1 MAQPPAEWHSVPEVM
16 ALVLRHCG
24 GAEVDIDS
32 AKGIL
37 RRPEPPAPTPAA
49 TADRGTIMTTT
60 PTVETV
66 IREKRTLVENAEDVM
81 YELGKQRD
89 ASAYLELGNVSQS
102 IQKRTGQTDKLSK
115 QWYQKYK
122 LSFDVHGRADVR
134 VKLTASAQKRAEVRS
149 MERERESNRQD
160 QLSALQ
166 TVMNKLQPHSLPR
179 ALQEPELCG
188 LLILAGKS
196 SSPGMPAAILK
207 RLNPTDKA
215 GAFLQSIRPFNA
227 ALVMEALVSAHRA
240 GGTFEDESL
249 LTVMQAA
256 ALDMHEC
263 DKPPRHLAAPL
274 AVVGLAVEQA
284 CRAPFVDLIG
294 KKLNGSGS
302 LIVPA
307 AALRVSLEISSEET
321 ICPPCLSLSYSTFKP
336 FAAACRALA
345 ELYGVVSSSMGEEH
359 RASVTKAGS
368 HGLSVRA
375 WILRTRKS
383 TIEHVSFPS
392 SLESWLISLGMCKM
406 QTNMVNMLQ
415 WDTFISI
422 CITFAM

>member
-1 MAQPPAEWHSVPEVM
+1 MRSPVCSCFKDGQWHGWEDVLRPDGKLAIFWKELRKLLQEKQRYLGMTQPPAEWHSVPEVM

-24 GAEVDIDS
+24 GAGVDIDS

-49 TADRGTIMTTT
+49 TTPAQVTRGTTMTTT

-66 IREKRTLVENAEDVM
+66 THEEGTLVENAEDVM
-81 YELGKQRD
+81 YELSKQRG

-102 IQKRTGQTDKLSK
+102 IQKRTGQTTDKLSK
-115 QWYQKYK
+115 QWYQQYK
-122 LSFDVHGRADVR
+122 LSFDVHNVGRSDVR
-134 VKLTASAQKRAEVRS
+134 VKLTAAAQKRAEVRS
-149 MERERESNRQD
+149 TERERESNRQD

-166 TVMNKLQPHSLPR
+166 AVMNKLQPHSLPR

-207 RLNPTDKA
+207 RLNPTNTA
-215 GAFLQSIRPFNA
+215 GEFLQSIRPFNA

-240 GGTFEDESL
+240 GGNTFEDESL

-256 ALDMHEC
+256 ALDIHEC
-263 DKPPRHLAAPL
+263 EKPTRHLAAPL
-274 AVVGLAVEQA
+274 AVVRLAVEQA
-284 CRAPFVDLIG
+284 CRGPFVDLIG
-294 KKLNGSGS
+294 KKLKGSGS

-307 AALRVSLEISSEET
+307 AALRVSLEISSSSEEK

-336 FAAACRALA
+336 FAAVCKALA
-345 ELYGVVSSSMGEEH
+345 ELYGLVSSSVEEEH
-359 RASVTKAGS
+359 RASVTEAGS
-368 HGLSVRA
+368 QGHA
-375 WILRTRKS
+375 
-383 TIEHVSFPS
+383 
-392 SLESWLISLGMCKM
+392 
-406 QTNMVNMLQ
+406 
-415 WDTFISI
+415 
-422 CITFAM
+422 